1 MKDEFYTPTD
11 LDALRMEN
19 ELLAFEV
26 GFLRAEVAES
36 ERLKTRLAESERSAA
51 QLKDRLTERLTES
64 ERSVAR
70 LEQAERDLVL
80 FLRRL
85 ANSPLGWLFRL
96 WRGFRIL
103 EQRYLYSD

>member
-1 MKDEFYTPTD
+1 MSKDDFYTPTD

-26 GFLRAEVAES
+26 GFLKAEVAES
-36 ERLKTRLAESERSAA
+36 ERLKTRLAEAERSAA
-51 QLKDRLTERLTES
+51 QLKDRLTES
-64 ERSVAR
+64 DRSVAR

-96 WRGFRIL
+96 WRGFRTL
-103 EQRYLYSD
+103 EQRYLYAD